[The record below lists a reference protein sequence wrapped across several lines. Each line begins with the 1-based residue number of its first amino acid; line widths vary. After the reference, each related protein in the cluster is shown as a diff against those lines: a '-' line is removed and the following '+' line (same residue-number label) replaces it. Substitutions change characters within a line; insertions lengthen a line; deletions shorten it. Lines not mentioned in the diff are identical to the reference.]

1 MLVDRLRPDQLIL
14 HGSAARGEMT
24 ERSDLD
30 FLSIRAGHP
39 EPSRNPTQHRWYC
52 AETGDV
58 VDVLLVSR
66 EQLENNRL
74 AGGTVYAAALTEGRT
89 VFASPGI
96 KPVALHPEAPEA
108 ESMAHRKNVRTTLFA
123 PDNATYDLKLAG
135 AFLRSADV
143 AAEEAPE
150 AGCRN
155 LQESAE
161 RSLKALVIARGRPVE
176 HTHNLRDLWDRAE
189 AVLGERIS
197 AEAGGNLLDLL
208 TLYAGRY
215 SHAPAMHHD
224 PAELYGRARTVVGD
238 LHDYAARRVPP
249 LAAAAEERLVKD
261 PRQATDRLQADD
273 EAAPA
278 AGAQPRGP
286 KSSCGRV
293 GGDS

>member
-1 MLVDRLRPDQLIL
+1 MAAILPRRVLRSGPFARPDEARIRAAAAMLVDRLRPDQLIL

-30 FLSIRAGHP
+30 FLSIRAGYP
-39 EPSRNPTQHRWYC
+39 EPSRDPTQHRWRC

-96 KPVALHPEAPEA
+96 KPVALHPEALEA

-123 PDNATYDLKLAG
+123 PDNAAYDLKLAG

-161 RSLKALVIARGRPVE
+161 RSLKALVIACGRPVE

-215 SHAPAMHHD
+215 SYAPAMHHD
-224 PAELYGRARTVVGD
+224 SAELYGRARTVVGD

-249 LAAAAEERLVKD
+249 LAAAAEKARAV
-261 PRQATDRLQADD
+261 
-273 EAAPA
+273 AAA
-278 AGAQPRGP
+278 RG
-286 KSSCGRV
+286 RET
-293 GGDS
+293 

>member
-1 MLVDRLRPDQLIL
+1 MGAILPRRILRAWPSARPDEARIRAAAAMLVDRLRPDQLIL

-24 ERSDLD
+24 EHSDLD
-30 FLSIRAGHP
+30 FLSVRAGYP
-39 EPSRNPTQHRWYC
+39 APNRDPTQRRWPC

-66 EQLENNRL
+66 EQLEENRL

-89 VFASPGI
+89 VFVSPDI
-96 KPVALHPEAPEA
+96 EPVALHPEAREVG
-108 ESMAHRKNVRTTLFA
+108 SMAGRKNVRTTLFS
-123 PDNATYDLKLAG
+123 PDNAAYDLKLAR

-161 RSLKALVIARGRPVE
+161 RSLKALVIACGRPVE

-197 AEAGGNLLDLL
+197 ADADGNLLELL

-215 SHAPAMHHD
+215 SYAPGIHHD
-224 PAELYGRARTVVGD
+224 PAELYDRARTVGGD
-238 LHDYAARRVPP
+238 LHDYAARRVPA
-249 LAAAAEERLVKD
+249 LAAAVEERLANE
-261 PRQATDRLQADD
+261 R
-273 EAAPA
+273 
-278 AGAQPRGP
+278 
-286 KSSCGRV
+286 
-293 GGDS
+293 

>member
-30 FLSIRAGHP
+30 FLSVRAGYP
-39 EPSRNPTQHRWYC
+39 EPNRDPTQRRWHY

-66 EQLENNRL
+66 EQLEKNRL

-89 VFASPGI
+89 VFVSPGVE
-96 KPVALHPEAPEA
+96 PVALHPEAREA
-108 ESMAHRKNVRTTLFA
+108 ESLVRRGNVKTTLFS
-123 PDNATYDLKLAG
+123 PDNAAYHLKLAG

-161 RSLKALVIARGRPVE
+161 RSLKVLIIACGRPVE
-176 HTHNLRDLWDRAE
+176 HTHNLRDLWDQAE
-189 AVLGERIS
+189 AILDEHIS
-197 AEAGGNLLDLL
+197 AQADGNLLEVL
-208 TLYAGRY
+208 TLYAGQY
-215 SHAPAMHHD
+215 SYAPAMHHD
-224 PAELYGRARTVVGD
+224 PAQLYDEARIVVGD
-238 LHDYAARRVPP
+238 LHDYATRRVPL
-249 LAAAAEERLVKD
+249 LAAAAEERL
-261 PRQATDRLQADD
+261 ANHDD
-273 EAAPA
+273 
-278 AGAQPRGP
+278 
-286 KSSCGRV
+286 
-293 GGDS
+293 